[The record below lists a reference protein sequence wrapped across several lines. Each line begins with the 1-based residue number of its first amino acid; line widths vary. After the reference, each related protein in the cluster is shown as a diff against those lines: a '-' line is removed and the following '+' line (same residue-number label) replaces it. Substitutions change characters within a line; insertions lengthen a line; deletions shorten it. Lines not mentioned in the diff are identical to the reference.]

1 MTAGCEVLPCALRK
15 EKKRKEKKDSDDFFH
30 DPGYAPRVVKEVIT
44 VLLFFSHLFFLF
56 STNPI
61 IYSILHL
68 PFLTRSL
75 PEKINLHQQPG
86 KAVEY
91 AP

>member
-1 MTAGCEVLPCALRK
+1 MCTE
-15 EKKRKEKKDSDDFFH
+15 KRKEKKDSDDFFH
-30 DPGYAPRVVKEVIT
+30 DPGYAPRVVEEVIT
-44 VLLFFSHLFFLF
+44 VLFFSHLFFLF